1 MLPGLLEKKNTSEAM
16 CCEHLAVDVVA
27 AEVAE
32 CLLGKGATQ
41 LKAINA
47 ERNKRQGRK
56 QQLCQE
62 AV

>member
-16 CCEHLAVDVVA
+16 CCERLAGVVVA

-41 LKAINA
+41 LKAISA
-47 ERNKRQGRK
+47 E
-56 QQLCQE
+56 
-62 AV
+62 